1 MCNAIQ
7 SGVICVWDSIKVEME
22 LNNDTSTSFKLLFL
36 LFFIIWWLAMFLTIP
51 CFLVDSNNLFILKE
65 AVLSRD

>member
-1 MCNAIQ
+1 MPMYNAIQ

-36 LFFIIWWLAMFLTIP
+36 LFFIIW
-51 CFLVDSNNLFILKE
+51 
-65 AVLSRD
+65 